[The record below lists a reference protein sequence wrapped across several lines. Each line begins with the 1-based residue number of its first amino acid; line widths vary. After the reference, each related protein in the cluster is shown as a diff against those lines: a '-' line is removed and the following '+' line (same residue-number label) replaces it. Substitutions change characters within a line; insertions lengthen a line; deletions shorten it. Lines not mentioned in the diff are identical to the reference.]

1 MPSLTLNKQVL
12 CRPQQKLDQ
21 AKSENKLAVKTTE
34 KIQDLIRLE
43 VILGDACDVS
53 DDSVIFVR
61 PSNQPY
67 LTTVYQAPIDGV
79 GQQVQFIIVP
89 ISEIIIE
96 ERNA

>member
-1 MPSLTLNKQVL
+1 VL

-53 DDSVIFVR
+53 DDSMIFVR

-67 LTTVYQAPIDGV
+67 LTTVYQAKLEFGLA
-79 GQQVQFIIVP
+79 QFIIVP
-89 ISEIIIE
+89 VSEIVVE
-96 ERNA
+96 ERYA